1 MRRGT
6 APVPTPSECCAPGK
20 KSGGKPPH
28 SKLRAFLPGSEVV
41 FLLRRELVQS
51 VTHRIKLEA
60 SDFLVQVLRYDIH
73 LRLKVLVVRAQIFGG
88 KGLVGE
94 AHVHYGSGMS
104 FGGRKVDEAPFSE
117 QVHLAAIL

>member
-60 SDFLVQVLRYDIH
+60 SDFLVQVFRYDIH
-73 LRLKVLVVRAQIFGG
+73 LRLEVLVIRAQVFGG
-88 KGLVGE
+88 KRLVGE
-94 AHVHYGSGMS
+94 AHVHDGSGMAFS
-104 FGGRKVDEAPFSE
+104 GGKIDKAASGVQVD
-117 QVHLAAIL
+117 L